1 MTRRF
6 DARPTPRKY
15 AAVSY
20 NRTMATKSVF
30 TCSNCGHQEPKW
42 LGRCPECG
50 EWSTLVE
57 EAREDKKVVGFAAR
71 AANAKAPG
79 RRAAGATLALNEV
92 RAEREGGRVST
103 GVGELDRV
111 LGGGIVPGSLVLVG
125 GEPGVG
131 KSTLLLQVMGH
142 LGEGCLMVSGEE
154 SPRQVALSARRL
166 GVGDAGFRVLSET
179 DVDVIE
185 ATILEERP
193 KVVVVDSIQT
203 LYSPELTGAPGGV
216 GQVRETAARLMR
228 LAKAEGITVILVGHV
243 TKEGSIA
250 GPRVLEH
257 MVDTVLQF
265 EGDRYQAFRILRAL
279 KNRFGST
286 NEVGVFEM
294 TGGGMIEVEDPSAFF
309 LSTREGGVPPGVVTV
324 CLLEGTRPM
333 LVEIES
339 LVAPSPLAVPR
350 RVANGFDTGR
360 VNMLCAVLSRRAGL
374 VLGDQDVYV
383 NVTGGVRV
391 EEPAADLGVALA
403 IASAL
408 RDRPV
413 EAGVACFGEVGLT
426 GDVRFV
432 SGGPRRVAELRKLG
446 FGRIIGPEGASE
458 GSRAGARNG
467 APNGRTKRKEAAVLE
482 VRTLEEAVGAALS

>member
-1 MTRRF
+1 
-6 DARPTPRKY
+6 
-15 AAVSY
+15 
-20 NRTMATKSVF
+20 MA
-30 TCSNCGHQEPKW
+30 
-42 LGRCPECG
+42 LR
-50 EWSTLVE
+50 
-57 EAREDKKVVGFAAR
+57 
-71 AANAKAPG
+71 
-79 RRAAGATLALNEV
+79 EV
-92 RAEREGGRVST
+92 RAEREGGRIGT
-103 GVGELDRV
+103 GAGELNRV
-111 LGGGIVPGSLVLVG
+111 LGGGIVPGSMVLVG

-142 LGEGCLMVSGEE
+142 LGDRCLMVSGEE
-154 SPRQVALSARRL
+154 STRQVALSGRRL

-179 DVDVIE
+179 DVDIIE

-193 KVVVVDSIQT
+193 EVVVVDSIQT

-228 LAKAEGITVILVGHV
+228 LAKAEGIAVVLVGHV

-265 EGDRYQAFRILRAL
+265 EGDRYQSFRVLRAL

-294 TGGGMIEVEDPSAFF
+294 TGAGMAEVVDPSAFF
-309 LSTREGGVPPGVVTV
+309 LSRREGGMPPGVVTV

-339 LVAPSPLAVPR
+339 LVAPSPLAIPR
-350 RVANGFDTGR
+350 RVANGIEVGR

-408 RDRPV
+408 KDRPV

-432 SGGPRRVAELRKLG
+432 SGTPRRVAELLKLG
-446 FGRIIGPEGASE
+446 FKRIITPEGVPE
-458 GSRAGARNG
+458 GPHGAGRDGANG
-467 APNGRTKRKEAAVLE
+467 SPNGRAKSEVAVAE
-482 VRTLEEAVGAALS
+482 VKTLEEAVGAALS

>member
-1 MTRRF
+1 LF
-6 DARPTPRKY
+6 
-15 AAVSY
+15 V
-20 NRTMATKSVF
+20 
-30 TCSNCGHQEPKW
+30 CSNCGHIEPKW
-42 LGRCPECG
+42 LGRCPDCG
-50 EWSTLVE
+50 EWSSFVE
-57 EAREDKKVVGFAAR
+57 EVQEDKKGVGFAAR
-71 AANAKAPG
+71 VANA
-79 RRAAGATLALNEV
+79 RAARGTVGEV
-92 RAEREGGRVST
+92 LSLKEVHAEREGGRIGT
-103 GVGELDRV
+103 GVNELNRV
-111 LGGGIVPGSLVLVG
+111 LGGGIVPGSLILVG

-142 LGEGCLMVSGEE
+142 LGEDCLMVSGEE
-154 SPRQVALSARRL
+154 SPRQVAISARRL
-166 GVGDAGFRVLSET
+166 RVGEAGFRVLSET

-185 ATILEERP
+185 ATILAEKP

-203 LYSPELTGAPGGV
+203 LYSPELSGAPGGV

-228 LAKAEGITVILVGHV
+228 LAKAEGIAIVLVGHV

-265 EGDRYQAFRILRAL
+265 EGDRYQTFRVLRAL

-294 TGGGMIEVEDPSAFF
+294 TGRGMVEVEDPSAFF
-309 LSTREGGVPPGVVTV
+309 LSRREGGVPPGVVTV

-350 RVANGFDTGR
+350 RVANGIEVGR
-360 VNMLCAVLSRRAGL
+360 INMLCAVLSRRAGL

-383 NVTGGVRV
+383 NVAGGVRV
-391 EEPAADLGVALA
+391 EEPAADLGVSLA

-408 RDRPV
+408 RDHPV

-432 SGGPRRVAELRKLG
+432 SGAPRRIAELLKLG
-446 FGRIIGPEGASE
+446 FKRIIMPEGVPEGPESNVESG
-458 GSRAGARNG
+458 GFN
-467 APNGRTKRKEAAVLE
+467 KRGKREVAVAE
-482 VRTLEEAVGAALS
+482 VKTLEEAVEAALSP

>member
-1 MTRRF
+1 M
-6 DARPTPRKY
+6 
-15 AAVSY
+15 S
-20 NRTMATKSVF
+20 TKTLYV
-30 TCSNCGHQEPKW
+30 CSNCGHEEPKW
-42 LGRCPECG
+42 LGRCPDCG
-50 EWSTLVE
+50 EWSTFVE
-57 EAREDKKVVGFAAR
+57 EARESKKAVGFAER
-71 AANAKAPG
+71 ATRQKKGVAG
-79 RRAAGATLALNEV
+79 RALSLSEV
-92 RAEREGGRVST
+92 QALESGNRTDT
-103 GVGELDRV
+103 GVGELNRV
-111 LGGGIVPGSLVLVG
+111 LGGGIVPGSMVLVG

-166 GVGDAGFRVLSET
+166 GVEGRGFRVLSET

-185 ATILEERP
+185 ATILQERP
-193 KVVVVDSIQT
+193 RAVVVDSIQT
-203 LYSPELTGAPGGV
+203 LYSPELSGAPGGV
-216 GQVRETAARLMR
+216 GQVRECAARLMR
-228 LAKAEGITVILVGHV
+228 LAKSEGLAVLLVGHV

-265 EGDRYQAFRILRAL
+265 EGDRFQSFRVLRAL

-294 TGGGMIEVEDPSAFF
+294 TGRGMVEVEDPSAFF
-309 LSTREGGVPPGVVTV
+309 ISKRDEDVPPGVVTV

-339 LVAPSPLAVPR
+339 LVVPSPLAVPR
-350 RVANGFDTGR
+350 RVANGVDTGR

-374 VLGDQDVYV
+374 SLGDHDVYV

-408 RDRPV
+408 RDKPV
-413 EAGVACFGEVGLT
+413 GKGTACYGEVGLT

-432 SGGPRRVAELRKLG
+432 SGAPRRSAELIKLG
-446 FGRIIGPEGASE
+446 FGRIIMPEGSHEASANAHTDD
-458 GSRAGARNG
+458 RADRE
-467 APNGRTKRKEAAVLE
+467 TSVIE
-482 VRTLEEAVGAALS
+482 VSTLEEAVAVALL

>member
-1 MTRRF
+1 
-6 DARPTPRKY
+6 
-15 AAVSY
+15 
-20 NRTMATKSVF
+20 
-30 TCSNCGHQEPKW
+30 
-42 LGRCPECG
+42 
-50 EWSTLVE
+50 VE
-57 EAREDKKVVGFAAR
+57 EVQEDKKAVGFAAR
-71 AANAKAPG
+71 AASARTP
-79 RRAAGATLALNEV
+79 RVAAGETLPLKEV
-92 RAEREGGRVST
+92 HAEHGGGRTDT
-103 GVGELDRV
+103 GVSELNRV
-111 LGGGIVPGSLVLVG
+111 LGGGLVPGSVVLVG

-142 LGEGCLMVSGEE
+142 LAESCLMVSGEE
-154 SPRQVALSARRL
+154 SPRQVAISARRL
-166 GVGDAGFRVLSET
+166 RVGEARFRVLPET
-179 DVDVIE
+179 DVDIIE
-185 ATILEERP
+185 ATILAEKP

-203 LYSPELTGAPGGV
+203 LYSPELSGAPGGV
-216 GQVRETAARLMR
+216 GQVRETTARLMR
-228 LAKAEGITVILVGHV
+228 LAKSESIAVVLVGHV

-265 EGDRYQAFRILRAL
+265 EGDRYQSFRVLRAL

-294 TGGGMIEVEDPSAFF
+294 TGQGMIEIEDPSAFF
-309 LSTREGGVPPGVVTV
+309 LSRREGGVPPGVVTV

-350 RVANGFDTGR
+350 RVANGIEVGR

-383 NVTGGVRV
+383 NVTGGVKV

-413 EAGVACFGEVGLT
+413 EVGVACFGEVGLT

-432 SGGPRRVAELRKLG
+432 PGAPRRISELLKLG
-446 FGRIIGPEGASE
+446 FKRIIMPEGVSEGPESGVENSSFNKQ
-458 GSRAGARNG
+458 G
-467 APNGRTKRKEAAVLE
+467 KREVAVVE
-482 VRTLEEAVGAALS
+482 VETLEEAVEAALSP

>member
-1 MTRRF
+1 
-6 DARPTPRKY
+6 
-15 AAVSY
+15 
-20 NRTMATKSVF
+20 
-30 TCSNCGHQEPKW
+30 
-42 LGRCPECG
+42 
-50 EWSTLVE
+50 
-57 EAREDKKVVGFAAR
+57 VGFAER
-71 AANAKAPG
+71 ATRQKKSAGG
-79 RRAAGATLALNEV
+79 RTFSLDEV
-92 RAEREGGRVST
+92 RATESGNRMDT
-103 GVGELDRV
+103 GVGELNRV
-111 LGGGIVPGSLVLVG
+111 LGGGVVPGSMVLVG

-166 GVGDAGFRVLSET
+166 GVEGAGFRVLSET

-185 ATILEERP
+185 ATILDERP
-193 KVVVVDSIQT
+193 TLVVVDSIQT
-203 LYSPELTGAPGGV
+203 LYSPELSGAPGGV
-216 GQVRETAARLMR
+216 GQVRECAARLMR
-228 LAKAEGITVILVGHV
+228 VAKSEGIAVMLVGHV

-265 EGDRYQAFRILRAL
+265 EGDRFQSFRVLRAL

-294 TGGGMIEVEDPSAFF
+294 SGTGMVEVADPSAFF
-309 LSTREGGVPPGVVTV
+309 LSKREEEVPPGVVTV

-339 LVAPSPLAVPR
+339 LVVPSPLAVPR
-350 RVANGFDTGR
+350 RVANGVDTGR

-374 VLGDQDVYV
+374 SLGDHDVYV
-383 NVTGGVRV
+383 NVAGGVRV
-391 EEPAADLGVALA
+391 EEPAVDLGVALA

-408 RDRPV
+408 RDKPV
-413 EAGVACFGEVGLT
+413 GKATACYGEVGLT

-432 SGGPRRVAELRKLG
+432 SGAPRRSAELLKLG
-446 FGRIIGPEGASE
+446 FRRIIKPEGSHDSSASAQND
-458 GSRAGARNG
+458 GSKNG
-467 APNGRTKRKEAAVLE
+467 KASVVE
-482 VRTLEEAVGAALS
+482 VKTLEEAVAVALL

>member
-1 MTRRF
+1 
-6 DARPTPRKY
+6 
-15 AAVSY
+15 
-20 NRTMATKSVF
+20 MATKTLYV
-30 TCSNCGHQEPKW
+30 CSNCGHEEPKW
-42 LGRCPECG
+42 LGRCPDCG
-50 EWSTLVE
+50 EWSTFVE
-57 EAREDKKVVGFAAR
+57 EARESKKAVGFAER
-71 AANAKAPG
+71 ATRQKKGVAG
-79 RRAAGATLALNEV
+79 RTLSLSEVPATDSGN
-92 RAEREGGRVST
+92 RTDT
-103 GVGELDRV
+103 GVGELNRV
-111 LGGGIVPGSLVLVG
+111 LGGGIVPGSMVLVG

-154 SPRQVALSARRL
+154 SPRQVALNVRRL
-166 GVGDAGFRVLSET
+166 GIESVGFRVLSET

-193 KVVVVDSIQT
+193 RMVVVDSIQT
-203 LYSPELTGAPGGV
+203 LYSSELSGAPGGV
-216 GQVRETAARLMR
+216 GQVRECAARLMR
-228 LAKAEGITVILVGHV
+228 LAKSEGIAILLVGHV

-265 EGDRYQAFRILRAL
+265 EGDRFQAFRVLRAL

-294 TGGGMIEVEDPSAFF
+294 TGRGMVEVEDPSAYF
-309 LSTREGGVPPGVVTV
+309 LSKREEDVPPGVVTV

-350 RVANGFDTGR
+350 RVTNGVDAGR

-374 VLGDQDVYV
+374 ALGDYDVYV
-383 NVTGGVRV
+383 NITGGVRV

-408 RDRPV
+408 RDKPV
-413 EAGVACFGEVGLT
+413 GKGTACFGEVGLT

-432 SGGPRRVAELRKLG
+432 RGAPRRVDELLKLG
-446 FGRIIGPEGASE
+446 FGRIIRPEGRSGGPPNTDGRPWSKAS
-458 GSRAGARNG
+458 
-467 APNGRTKRKEAAVLE
+467 VVE
-482 VRTLEEAVGAALS
+482 VSTLEEAVAVALV

>member
-1 MTRRF
+1 
-6 DARPTPRKY
+6 
-15 AAVSY
+15 
-20 NRTMATKSVF
+20 MATKTLYV
-30 TCSNCGHQEPKW
+30 CSNCGHEEPKW
-42 LGRCPECG
+42 LGRCPDCG
-50 EWSTLVE
+50 EWSTFVE
-57 EAREDKKVVGFAAR
+57 EVREGKKAVGFAER
-71 AANAKAPG
+71 ATRQKKGVAG
-79 RRAAGATLALNEV
+79 RAFSLSEV
-92 RAEREGGRVST
+92 RAVESENRIGTRIE
-103 GVGELDRV
+103 ELNRV
-111 LGGGIVPGSLVLVG
+111 LGGGIVPGSMVLVG

-154 SPRQVALSARRL
+154 SPRQVTLNARRL
-166 GVGDAGFRVLSET
+166 GIEGAGFRILSET

-193 KVVVVDSIQT
+193 RIVVVDSIQT
-203 LYSPELTGAPGGV
+203 LYSSELSGAPGGV
-216 GQVRETAARLMR
+216 GQVRECAARLMR
-228 LAKAEGITVILVGHV
+228 LAKSEGIAVILVGHV

-265 EGDRYQAFRILRAL
+265 EGDRFQSFRVLRAL

-294 TGGGMIEVEDPSAFF
+294 TGRGMVEVEDPSAFF
-309 LSTREGGVPPGVVTV
+309 LSKREEEVPPGVVTV

-350 RVANGFDTGR
+350 RVANGVDTGR

-408 RDRPV
+408 RDKPV
-413 EAGVACFGEVGLT
+413 GKGTACFGEVGLT

-432 SGGPRRVAELRKLG
+432 AGAPRRVDELLKMG
-446 FGRIIGPEGASE
+446 FGRIIRPEGTPETPTNTRNDGKAS
-458 GSRAGARNG
+458 
-467 APNGRTKRKEAAVLE
+467 VVE
-482 VRTLEEAVGAALS
+482 VRTLEEAVAVALL

>member
-1 MTRRF
+1 
-6 DARPTPRKY
+6 
-15 AAVSY
+15 
-20 NRTMATKSVF
+20 MATKTLFVC
-30 TCSNCGHQEPKW
+30 TNCGHEEPKW
-42 LGRCPECG
+42 LGRCPDCG
-50 EWSTLVE
+50 EWSTFVE
-57 EAREDKKVVGFAAR
+57 EARESKKAVGFAER
-71 AANAKAPG
+71 ATRQKKG
-79 RRAAGATLALNEV
+79 VAGKTLSLSEV
-92 RAEREGGRVST
+92 RAVESGNRTDT
-103 GVGELDRV
+103 GVGELNRV
-111 LGGGIVPGSLVLVG
+111 LGGGIVPGSMVLVG

-166 GVGDAGFRVLSET
+166 GVEGAGFRVLSET

-185 ATILEERP
+185 ATILDERP
-193 KVVVVDSIQT
+193 TLVVVDSIQT
-203 LYSPELTGAPGGV
+203 LYSPELSGAPGGV
-216 GQVRETAARLMR
+216 GQVRECAARLMR
-228 LAKAEGITVILVGHV
+228 IAKSEGIAVILVGHV
-243 TKEGSIA
+243 TKEGSIS
-250 GPRVLEH
+250 GPRVLAH

-265 EGDRYQAFRILRAL
+265 EGDRFQSFRVLRAL

-294 TGGGMIEVEDPSAFF
+294 TGRGMVEVEDPSAFF
-309 LSTREGGVPPGVVTV
+309 LSKREEDLPPGVVTV

-339 LVAPSPLAVPR
+339 LVTPSPLAVPR
-350 RVANGFDTGR
+350 RVANGVEVGR

-413 EAGVACFGEVGLT
+413 EAGAACFGEVGLT
-426 GDVRFV
+426 GDLRFV
-432 SGGPRRVAELRKLG
+432 AGAPRRISELLKLG
-446 FGRIIGPEGASE
+446 FKRIITPEGAFESPPD
-458 GSRAGARNG
+458 GRRGVVDD
-467 APNGRTKRKEAAVLE
+467 APNGRVKREVAVVE
-482 VRTLEEAVGAALS
+482 VKTLEEAVIVALSP

>member
-1 MTRRF
+1 
-6 DARPTPRKY
+6 
-15 AAVSY
+15 
-20 NRTMATKSVF
+20 
-30 TCSNCGHQEPKW
+30 
-42 LGRCPECG
+42 
-50 EWSTLVE
+50 
-57 EAREDKKVVGFAAR
+57 
-71 AANAKAPG
+71 
-79 RRAAGATLALNEV
+79 
-92 RAEREGGRVST
+92 
-103 GVGELDRV
+103 
-111 LGGGIVPGSLVLVG
+111 
-125 GEPGVG
+125 
-131 KSTLLLQVMGH
+131 
-142 LGEGCLMVSGEE
+142 
-154 SPRQVALSARRL
+154 
-166 GVGDAGFRVLSET
+166 
-179 DVDVIE
+179 
-185 ATILEERP
+185 
-193 KVVVVDSIQT
+193 VVVVDSIQT

-228 LAKAEGITVILVGHV
+228 LAKAEGIAVMLVGHV

-265 EGDRYQAFRILRAL
+265 EGDRYQSFRVLRAL

-294 TGGGMIEVEDPSAFF
+294 TGGGMVEVEDPSAFF
-309 LSTREGGVPPGVVTV
+309 LSRREGGTPPGVVTV

-339 LVAPSPLAVPR
+339 LVAPSPLAIPR
-350 RVANGFDTGR
+350 RVANGIEVGR

-413 EAGVACFGEVGLT
+413 EAGAACFGEVGLT

-432 SGGPRRVAELRKLG
+432 AGAPRRVAELLKLG
-446 FGRIIGPEGASE
+446 FGRIITPEGVPE
-458 GSRAGARNG
+458 GPRSGAKNG
-467 APNGRTKRKEAAVLE
+467 SPNGRAGGEVAVIE
-482 VRTLEEAVGAALS
+482 VKTLEEAVRTALSL

>member
-1 MTRRF
+1 MTVKTQF
-6 DARPTPRKY
+6 A
-15 AAVSY
+15 
-20 NRTMATKSVF
+20 
-30 TCSNCGHQEPKW
+30 CSNCGHTEPKW
-42 LGRCPECG
+42 LGRCPDCG
-50 EWSTLVE
+50 EWSTFVE
-57 EAREDKKVVGFAAR
+57 EIRDEKKATGFAAR
-71 AANAKAPG
+71 AANIRAP
-79 RRAAGATLALNEV
+79 RRAAGTTLALKEV
-92 RAEREGGRVST
+92 WAEREGGRLDT
-103 GVGELDRV
+103 GVGELNRV
-111 LGGGIVPGSLVLVG
+111 LGGGIVPGSMVLVG

-166 GVGDAGFRVLSET
+166 GIAEAGFRVLSET

-193 KVVVVDSIQT
+193 RVVVVDSIQT
-203 LYSPELTGAPGGV
+203 LYSPELSGAPGGV
-216 GQVRETAARLMR
+216 GQVRECAARLMR
-228 LAKAEGITVILVGHV
+228 LAQSEGIAIILVGHV

-265 EGDRYQAFRILRAL
+265 EGDRFQSFRVLRAL

-294 TGGGMIEVEDPSAFF
+294 TGRGMVEVEDPSAFF
-309 LSTREGGVPPGVVTV
+309 LSRREGETPPGVVTV

-339 LVAPSPLAVPR
+339 LVVPSPLAVPR
-350 RVANGFDTGR
+350 RVANGIEVGR
-360 VNMLCAVLSRRAGL
+360 VNMLCAVLSRRVGL

-413 EAGVACFGEVGLT
+413 GKGTACFGEVGLT
-426 GDVRFV
+426 GDVRYV
-432 SGGPRRVAELRKLG
+432 SGAPRRTSEMSKMG
-446 FGRIIGPEGASE
+446 FGRIIRPEGTKD
-458 GSRAGARNG
+458 G
-467 APNGRTKRKEAAVLE
+467 PVNGRVGGGVSVVE
-482 VRTLEEAVGAALS
+482 VSTLEEAVAVALL

>member
-1 MTRRF
+1 MISRL
-6 DARPTPRKY
+6 
-15 AAVSY
+15 VSY
-20 NRTMATKSVF
+20 NKRMAKTLYV
-30 TCSNCGHQEPKW
+30 CSNCGHTEPKW
-42 LGRCPECG
+42 LGRCPDCG
-50 EWSTLVE
+50 EWSTFAE
-57 EAREDKKVVGFAAR
+57 EVQEEKKAVGFAAR
-71 AANAKAPG
+71 VANAKG
-79 RRAAGATLALNEV
+79 LERAVGTPLNLREV
-92 RAEREGGRVST
+92 PTEREGGRIDT
-103 GVGELDRV
+103 GADELNRV
-111 LGGGIVPGSLVLVG
+111 LGGGIMPGSMVLVG

-179 DVDVIE
+179 DVDIIE
-185 ATILEERP
+185 ATILAEKP
-193 KVVVVDSIQT
+193 QMVVVDSIQT
-203 LYSPELTGAPGGV
+203 LYSPELPGAPGGV

-228 LAKAEGITVILVGHV
+228 LAKAESIPVILVGHV

-265 EGDRYQAFRILRAL
+265 EGDRHQSFRVLRAL

-294 TGGGMIEVEDPSAFF
+294 TGAGMIEVEDPSAFF
-309 LSTREGGVPPGVVTV
+309 LSRREGGTPPGVMTV

-339 LVAPSPLAVPR
+339 LVASSPLAIPR
-350 RVANGFDTGR
+350 RVANGIEAGR

-408 RDRPV
+408 RDRPTEV
-413 EAGVACFGEVGLT
+413 GAACFGEVGLT

-432 SGGPRRVAELRKLG
+432 AGAPQRISQMLKLG
-446 FGRIIGPEGASE
+446 FKRIIAPEGASRSLPGGR
-458 GSRAGARNG
+458 GSVVDDAL
-467 APNGRTKRKEAAVLE
+467 NGRVKREVAVVE
-482 VRTLEEAVGAALS
+482 VKTLEEAVGEVLSP

>member
-1 MTRRF
+1 
-6 DARPTPRKY
+6 
-15 AAVSY
+15 
-20 NRTMATKSVF
+20 MATKTLYV
-30 TCSNCGHQEPKW
+30 CSNCGHEEPKW
-42 LGRCPECG
+42 LGRCPDCG
-50 EWSTLVE
+50 EWSTFVE
-57 EAREDKKVVGFAAR
+57 EARESKKVVGFAER
-71 AANAKAPG
+71 ATRQKQSAGG
-79 RRAAGATLALNEV
+79 RTLSLDEV
-92 RAEREGGRVST
+92 RATESGNRMDT
-103 GVGELDRV
+103 GVGELNRV
-111 LGGGIVPGSLVLVG
+111 LGGGVVPGSMVLVG

-193 KVVVVDSIQT
+193 EVVVVDSIQT

-228 LAKAEGITVILVGHV
+228 LAKAEGIAVMLVGHV

-265 EGDRYQAFRILRAL
+265 EGDRYQSFRVLRAL

-294 TGGGMIEVEDPSAFF
+294 TGGGMVEVEDPSAFF
-309 LSTREGGVPPGVVTV
+309 LSRRESGMPPGVVTV

-339 LVAPSPLAVPR
+339 LVVPSPLAVPR
-350 RVANGFDTGR
+350 RVANGIEVGR

-408 RDRPV
+408 RDRAV
-413 EAGVACFGEVGLT
+413 EAGAACFGEVGLT

-432 SGGPRRVAELRKLG
+432 TGAPRRVAELLKLG
-446 FGRIIGPEGASE
+446 FGRIITPEGVPE
-458 GSRAGARNG
+458 GPRNG
-467 APNGRTKRKEAAVLE
+467 AENGGSNGRAGGEVAVIE
-482 VRTLEEAVGAALS
+482 VKTLEEAVGTALSL

>member
-1 MTRRF
+1 M
-6 DARPTPRKY
+6 A
-15 AAVSY
+15 S
-20 NRTMATKSVF
+20 RTLYV
-30 TCSNCGHQEPKW
+30 CSNCGHEAPKW
-42 LGRCPECG
+42 LGRCPNCG
-50 EWSTLVE
+50 EWSTFVE
-57 EAREDKKVVGFAAR
+57 EARESKKAVGFAER
-71 AANAKAPG
+71 ATRTK
-79 RRAAGATLALNEV
+79 RA
-92 RAEREGGRVST
+92 GGRTMSLDEVPPAESEGRT
-103 GVGELDRV
+103 GTGITELDRV
-111 LGGGIVPGSLVLVG
+111 LGGGIVPGSMVLVG

-166 GVGDAGFRVLSET
+166 GVEGRGFLVLSET
-179 DVDVIE
+179 DLDVIE
-185 ATILEERP
+185 ATIVEQRP
-193 KVVVVDSIQT
+193 DVVVVDSIQT
-203 LYSPELTGAPGGV
+203 LYSPELSGAPGGV
-216 GQVRETAARLMR
+216 GQVRECAARLMR
-228 LAKAEGITVILVGHV
+228 LAKSEGISMVLVGHV
-243 TKEGSIA
+243 TKDGSIA

-265 EGDRYQAFRILRAL
+265 EGDRFQSFRVLRAL

-294 TGGGMIEVEDPSAFF
+294 TGAGMAEVEDPSAFF
-309 LSTREGGVPPGVVTV
+309 LSRREGKTPPGVATV

-350 RVANGFDTGR
+350 RVANGVDTGR

-374 VLGDQDVYV
+374 SLHDHDVYV
-383 NVTGGVRV
+383 NVTGGVRG

-413 EAGVACFGEVGLT
+413 GKGTACFGEVGLT
-426 GDVRFV
+426 GDLRFV
-432 SGGPRRVAELRKLG
+432 SGAPRRVSELLKMG
-446 FGRIIGPEGASE
+446 FGRIIKPEGVYGRGPEGASQ
-458 GSRAGARNG
+458 GN
-467 APNGRTKRKEAAVLE
+467 NGRVKESSLVE
-482 VRTLEEAVGAALS
+482 VSTLEEAVAVALL

>member
-1 MTRRF
+1 MLL
-6 DARPTPRKY
+6 
-15 AAVSY
+15 VSY
-20 NRTMATKSVF
+20 NRVMATKTLYV
-30 TCSNCGHQEPKW
+30 CSNCGHQEPKW
-42 LGRCPECG
+42 LGRCPDCG
-50 EWSTLVE
+50 EWSTFVE
-57 EAREDKKVVGFAAR
+57 EAREEKKAVGFAAR
-71 AANAKAPG
+71 AAGAKSG
-79 RRAAGATLALNEV
+79 RRGAGATLSLTEV
-92 RAEREGGRVST
+92 GTGKEEGRLGT

-111 LGGGIVPGSLVLVG
+111 LGGGIVPGSMVLVG

-142 LGEGCLMVSGEE
+142 LGDGCLMVSGEE

-166 GVGDAGFRVLSET
+166 GVGEAGFQILSET

-193 KVVVVDSIQT
+193 TMVVVDSIQT
-203 LYSPELTGAPGGV
+203 LYSPELSGAPGGV

-228 LAKAEGITVILVGHV
+228 LAKSEDIAMMLVGHV

-265 EGDRYQAFRILRAL
+265 EGDRFQSFRILRAL

-294 TGGGMIEVEDPSAFF
+294 TGQGMVEVEDPSAFF
-309 LSTREGGVPPGVVTV
+309 LSKRDETPPGVVTV

-339 LVAPSPLAVPR
+339 LVAPSPLANPR
-350 RVANGFDTGR
+350 RVANGVDTGR
-360 VNMLCAVLSRRAGL
+360 VNMLCAVLTRRAGL
-374 VLGDQDVYV
+374 QLHDQDVYV

-403 IASAL
+403 IASAF
-408 RDRPV
+408 RDKPV
-413 EAGVACFGEVGLT
+413 GSGSACFGEVGLT
-426 GDVRFV
+426 GDLRHV
-432 SGGPRRVAELRKLG
+432 SGAPRRVSELLKMG
-446 FGRIIGPEGASE
+446 YGRIIRPEGAS
-458 GSRAGARNG
+458 GRSQDGA
-467 APNGRTKRKEAAVLE
+467 NGRASREVDVVEA
-482 VRTLEEAVGAALS
+482 RTLEEAVAVALL

>member
-1 MTRRF
+1 
-6 DARPTPRKY
+6 
-15 AAVSY
+15 
-20 NRTMATKSVF
+20 
-30 TCSNCGHQEPKW
+30 
-42 LGRCPECG
+42 
-50 EWSTLVE
+50 
-57 EAREDKKVVGFAAR
+57 
-71 AANAKAPG
+71 
-79 RRAAGATLALNEV
+79 
-92 RAEREGGRVST
+92 
-103 GVGELDRV
+103 
-111 LGGGIVPGSLVLVG
+111 
-125 GEPGVG
+125 
-131 KSTLLLQVMGH
+131 
-142 LGEGCLMVSGEE
+142 MVSGEE

-185 ATILEERP
+185 ATILAEKP
-193 KVVVVDSIQT
+193 QMVVVDSIQT
-203 LYSPELTGAPGGV
+203 LYSPELSGAPGGV

-228 LAKAEGITVILVGHV
+228 LAKAESIAVVLVGHV

-265 EGDRYQAFRILRAL
+265 EGDRYQSFRVLRAL

-294 TGGGMIEVEDPSAFF
+294 TGAGMVEVEDPSAFF
-309 LSTREGGVPPGVVTV
+309 LSRREGGTPPGVVTV

-339 LVAPSPLAVPR
+339 LVAPSPLAIPR
-350 RVANGFDTGR
+350 RVANGIEVGR

-408 RDRPV
+408 RDRPT
-413 EAGVACFGEVGLT
+413 EAGAACFGEVGLT

-432 SGGPRRVAELRKLG
+432 AGAPRRISELLKLG
-446 FGRIIGPEGASE
+446 FKRIITPEGAFESPPD
-458 GSRAGARNG
+458 GRRGVVDDAL
-467 APNGRTKRKEAAVLE
+467 NGRVKREVAVVE
-482 VRTLEEAVGAALS
+482 VKTLEEAVMAALSP